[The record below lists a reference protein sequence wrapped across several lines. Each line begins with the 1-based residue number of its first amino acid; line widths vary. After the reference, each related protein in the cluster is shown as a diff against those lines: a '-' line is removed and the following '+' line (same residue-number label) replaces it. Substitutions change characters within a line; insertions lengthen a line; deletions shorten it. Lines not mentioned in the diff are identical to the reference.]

1 MRQNHRTQSD
11 SPSRKSSG
19 RVMRPSS
26 TIEGREN
33 QMIALAMDLV
43 EKRLREGTA
52 TSQETVHFLR
62 LGSSKAQLEQKM
74 LENQIELA
82 KAKTENL
89 RTMEHIEEL
98 YTNAMNAMKSYG
110 GSYVPEEDEEDD

>member
-1 MRQNHRTQSD
+1 MKQNHRTQSD
-11 SPSRKSSG
+11 SPSEKSSE
-19 RVMRPSS
+19 RRMRPAS
-26 TIEGREN
+26 TMEGREN

-52 TSQETVHFLR
+52 TSQETVHFLK
-62 LGSSKAQLEQKM
+62 LGSSKERLEQRM

-89 RTMEHIEEL
+89 KTMEHIEEL
-98 YTNAMNAMKSYG
+98 YTSAMNAMKSYN
-110 GSYVPEEDEEDD
+110 GSYVEEENNEED